1 MTDGNVPC
9 SPIMT
14 SKDIAEDPQYRARG
28 MHVEWE
34 DEQVGKVKGIGV
46 APKFSLTPGKIVRG
60 SVPVGHDNDRVY
72 REVLGV
78 SADELESLRR
88 DQVI

>member
-1 MTDGNVPC
+1 
-9 SPIMT
+9 MT
-14 SKDIAEDPQYRARG
+14 SKDIAEDPHYRARG

-60 SVPVGHDNDRVY
+60 SVRSDTTTIASIARC
-72 REVLGV
+72 
-78 SADELESLRR
+78 SASAPTSSSRCAATK
-88 DQVI
+88 